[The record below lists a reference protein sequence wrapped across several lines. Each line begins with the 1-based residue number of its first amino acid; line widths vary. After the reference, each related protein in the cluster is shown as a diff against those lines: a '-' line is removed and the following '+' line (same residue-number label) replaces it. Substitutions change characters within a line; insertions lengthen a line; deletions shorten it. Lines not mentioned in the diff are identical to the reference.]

1 MRIYSA
7 ERDGQIPPLLLKEE
21 KNQTNS
27 CSCSPE
33 ESEQK
38 EKRSSA
44 PRSCGGA
51 GDVQLTLS
59 GETFLGRRGKKE
71 PHVRQHVPNAA
82 QSNIL
87 GDPSLQDFSEPFTY
101 CALGGLQG
109 ACHMYPHQ
117 NPFDPA
123 VLFFSRS
130 ISTDWGSLE
139 QCLGTTLPRPPFS
152 WEEHTPFGSPVSTE
166 VCRAGV
172 PLESG

>member
-1 MRIYSA
+1 MRKSQQGAQTQGPELWGWDGPRTRGPVHSLAHWEWPRNGFLHLCAKKKKKKRNEKLYSV

-21 KNQTNS
+21 KKQTNS

-101 CALGGLQG
+101 
-109 ACHMYPHQ
+109 
-117 NPFDPA
+117 
-123 VLFFSRS
+123 
-130 ISTDWGSLE
+130 
-139 QCLGTTLPRPPFS
+139 
-152 WEEHTPFGSPVSTE
+152 
-166 VCRAGV
+166 
-172 PLESG
+172 